1 MNCNELLDPETLLR
15 PIPLTHC
22 KRDKTNQ
29 QTPTKIMPSLKELAN
44 RAIDKVNRR
53 TRNRERM
60 ENGKSLSTLEDVESF
75 TEQELYAYIKYTDGV
90 TVEVVTRLNDDR
102 MERFQISQSEALRKL
117 DRGSEIDVDVHI
129 STRYNSV
136 IIG

>member
-1 MNCNELLDPETLLR
+1 
-15 PIPLTHC
+15 
-22 KRDKTNQ
+22 
-29 QTPTKIMPSLKELAN
+29 MPSLKELAN